1 MSGFSVAGMTDVTV
15 LGQGM
20 MGRAL
25 ATALLAAGHEVT
37 VWNRTPGRAAPGT
50 QEAATPGAAAAAS
63 PLVVACVVDNAALKS
78 VLTPDLTRNR
88 TFVNLTNGTPRQA
101 RELAEEFGDS
111 YVDGG
116 IMAVPPMIG
125 QPGSL
130 ILYSGSKDGFTQA
143 EPFLETLGEARFLG
157 EDPGR
162 ASLYDLALLSAMYG
176 MFGGIDHA
184 LALGASAGVPEG
196 DLRPMVVAWLRAML
210 TGQEQPADHAAEY
223 ASLEMQAQ
231 AYVNLLDA
239 SRDQGVRTDLVAP
252 MGELL
257 HRAVAAG
264 PGHTMVDLLRTQ
276 SSAS

>member
-1 MSGFSVAGMTDVTV
+1 
-15 LGQGM
+15 

-25 ATALLAAGHEVT
+25 AAVLIEAGHAVT
-37 VWNRTPGRAAPGT
+37 VWNRTPGRAAPDAVVAPSVA
-50 QEAATPGAAAAAS
+50 EAAAAS
-63 PLVVACVVDNAALKS
+63 PLVVACVVDNAALRS
-78 VLTPDLTRNR
+78 VLTPEMVAGR
-88 TFVNLTNGTPRQA
+88 TLVNLTNGTPRQA
-101 RELAEEFGDS
+101 RELAEEFGES

-130 ILYSGSKDGFTQA
+130 IFYSGSSAGFSSA
-143 EPFLETLGEARFLG
+143 EPVLAKLGEARFLG

-184 LALGASAGVPEG
+184 LALGASADVPEEE
-196 DLRPMVVAWLRAML
+196 LRPMVVGWLRAML
-210 TGQEQPADHAAEY
+210 TGQEEPADHAAEY
-223 ASLEMQAQ
+223 ANLEMQAQ

-239 SRDQGVRTDLVAP
+239 SREQGVRTDLVAP
-252 MGELL
+252 MGDLL

-264 PGHTMVDLLRTQ
+264 PGHTLPDLLR
-276 SSAS
+276 ADA